1 MTYTL
6 HRDVKVLLRAYARD
20 LAAISPSKSLDARID
35 ALVAAPAK
43 KMSRDRASLSPLRT
57 SPARIGPLRS
67 IPLHWALA
75 ACLGTVAVAL
85 VIALGVFIG
94 VRIERGVPLSAANAA
109 APEPAWPPPG
119 FALWPTDSVALK
131 IPAEVSPR
139 GTLVAVNGASK
150 SGGARYWV
158 DIVVSNDGTVRIENI
173 VPAGESPGEQ
183 HGVTT
188 QNP

>member
-1 MTYTL
+1 MTHTL
-6 HRDVKVLLRAYARD
+6 HPDVKVLLRAYARD
-20 LAAISPSKSLDARID
+20 LDALSPSKSLDARID
-35 ALVAAPAK
+35 ALVAAPLENPRPRPDA
-43 KMSRDRASLSPLRT
+43 
-57 SPARIGPLRS
+57 ARRGRMAEVSAPGS
-67 IPLHWALA
+67 IARWALA
-75 ACLGTVAVAL
+75 ACLATVAVAL

-94 VRIERGVPLSAANAA
+94 VRIERAAAPLASNAA
-109 APEPAWPPPG
+109 AEPAWPPLD

-139 GTLVAVNGASK
+139 GTLVAVDGASK

-173 VPAGESPGEQ
+173 VPAGPSPGEK